1 MQLALRFWTR
11 VALWTGILLVTLMTI
26 TLIASDGGM
35 AAAVANL
42 PSWAGL
48 ALVLSA
54 FPAGIA
60 VSRET
65 LPEDGRPT
73 GE

>member
-35 AAAVANL
+35 AAALRRTV
-42 PSWAGL
+42 G
-48 ALVLSA
+48 
-54 FPAGIA
+54 
-60 VSRET
+60 
-65 LPEDGRPT
+65 
-73 GE
+73 